1 MSKPAAFEVVEAEA
15 LEVVSI
21 VLVCWVVDVFVEV
34 EVLSELVSVKK
45 GRELHI
51 RPIIKS

>member
-34 EVLSELVSVKK
+34 EVLVELVSVKK
-45 GRELHI
+45 DCELHI
-51 RPIIKS
+51 RPIIKL